1 MTSTHSSVCWYK
13 FSFTV
18 YRNSLQFHNRKNS
31 ITIFSPPDIFWSR
44 SVFMDDM
51 FCWNSNNIIK
61 VLTKTSSALR
71 TAPVVGQHLYR
82 QTHLVNVTSSPY
94 TESRQEL
101 QRYVHCKLR
110 EFCKKASILKGCGT
124 KKNTV
129 RRVVCKDEP
138 IKDERPRN
146 YCKIDALHSHHSAS
160 VTSLFFV
167 FFWFDWRKEEQNV
180 RFYKKK
186 QKKKASTA
194 YTPVAYHHLSRKKKH
209 NKKKILFRREL
220 FWTLELSSFLHSGAR

>member
-1 MTSTHSSVCWYK
+1 M
-13 FSFTV
+13 
-18 YRNSLQFHNRKNS
+18 
-31 ITIFSPPDIFWSR
+31 
-44 SVFMDDM
+44 
-51 FCWNSNNIIK
+51 
-61 VLTKTSSALR
+61 
-71 TAPVVGQHLYR
+71 
-82 QTHLVNVTSSPY
+82 
-94 TESRQEL
+94 

-186 QKKKASTA
+186 QKKGINCV
-194 YTPVAYHHLSRKKKH
+194 YTCGLSSSFKKKKTQQ
-209 NKKKILFRREL
+209 KKKYFSDVNCSGHLNCHHFCIPVPVKYYVFCFFVFFFNLPCDFFFSQLDLRKRGHTLSLARESL
-220 FWTLELSSFLHSGAR
+220 LDQTWR

>member
-1 MTSTHSSVCWYK
+1 M
-13 FSFTV
+13 
-18 YRNSLQFHNRKNS
+18 
-31 ITIFSPPDIFWSR
+31 
-44 SVFMDDM
+44 
-51 FCWNSNNIIK
+51 
-61 VLTKTSSALR
+61 
-71 TAPVVGQHLYR
+71 
-82 QTHLVNVTSSPY
+82 
-94 TESRQEL
+94 

-180 RFYKKK
+180 RFYKKRH
-186 QKKKASTA
+186 QLRIHLWPIIIFQEKKNT
-194 YTPVAYHHLSRKKKH
+194 T
-209 NKKKILFRREL
+209 KKKILFRREL

>member
-1 MTSTHSSVCWYK
+1 M
-13 FSFTV
+13 
-18 YRNSLQFHNRKNS
+18 
-31 ITIFSPPDIFWSR
+31 
-44 SVFMDDM
+44 
-51 FCWNSNNIIK
+51 
-61 VLTKTSSALR
+61 
-71 TAPVVGQHLYR
+71 
-82 QTHLVNVTSSPY
+82 
-94 TESRQEL
+94 
-101 QRYVHCKLR
+101 QRYVNCKLR

-186 QKKKASTA
+186 QKKR
-194 YTPVAYHHLSRKKKH
+194 HQLRIHLWPIIIFQEKK
-209 NKKKILFRREL
+209 NTTKKKILFRREL

>member
-1 MTSTHSSVCWYK
+1 M
-13 FSFTV
+13 
-18 YRNSLQFHNRKNS
+18 
-31 ITIFSPPDIFWSR
+31 
-44 SVFMDDM
+44 
-51 FCWNSNNIIK
+51 
-61 VLTKTSSALR
+61 
-71 TAPVVGQHLYR
+71 
-82 QTHLVNVTSSPY
+82 
-94 TESRQEL
+94 

-186 QKKKASTA
+186 QKKR
-194 YTPVAYHHLSRKKKH
+194 HQLRIHLWPIIIFQEKK
-209 NKKKILFRREL
+209 NTTKKKILFRREL